1 MKYGS
6 NYFVDEEV
14 EVFPNFD
21 LSPFFNIGKYRQTT
35 ISLTKKKRIKNFIEE
50 IKARISGGANN
61 NSLIYEGPQMF

>member
-35 ISLTKKKRIKNFIEE
+35 ISLTKKKEPK
-50 IKARISGGANN
+50 ISLKKSRPESVAV
-61 NSLIYEGPQMF
+61 QTTTA

>member
-35 ISLTKKKRIKNFIEE
+35 ISLTKKKESK
-50 IKARISGGANN
+50 ISLKPKSRPESVAV
-61 NSLIYEGPQMF
+61 QTTTA